1 MKPGIVVIMSICE
14 NFEKKIGT
22 MTLEGS
28 IYEDGYVVV
37 DLLDQFGHE
46 IATMDGT
53 ATEER
58 TAVLQAHIENTL
70 IEQYYNE

>member
-1 MKPGIVVIMSICE
+1 MGHMNICE
-14 NFEKKIGT
+14 NFEKTIGT

-46 IATMDGT
+46 VATMDGT
-53 ATEER
+53 AEDGN
-58 TAVLQAHIENTL
+58 TAELRAHIENAL
-70 IEQYYNE
+70 IDEHYNE

>member
-1 MKPGIVVIMSICE
+1 MGGNVVIMSICE
-14 NFEKKIGT
+14 NFEKTIGT

-46 IATMDGT
+46 VATMDET
-53 ATEER
+53 ATDGD
-58 TAVLQAHIENTL
+58 TAEVRARLESAL
-70 IEQYYNE
+70 IDEYYNE

>member
-1 MKPGIVVIMSICE
+1 MGGNVVIMSICE

-46 IATMDGT
+46 IATMDET
-53 ATEER
+53 ATDGD
-58 TAVLQAHIENTL
+58 TAEVRARLESAL
-70 IEQYYNE
+70 IDEYYNE

>member
-1 MKPGIVVIMSICE
+1 MSICE

-28 IYEDGYVVV
+28 IYEDGYIVV
-37 DLLDQFGHE
+37 DLLDEFGHE
-46 IATMDGT
+46 VATMDGT
-53 ATEER
+53 ATDEG
-58 TAVLQAHIENTL
+58 TAVLQAHIENAL